1 MRSARGSS
9 GRCTGWPNP
18 GALPPD
24 AWIARAIS
32 SATAAGSPPAAT
44 FACASSSSR
53 AHSLGGAEDD
63 RAAAQDPR
71 RDGALQRSGVG
82 GERHPRGDVGR
93 HHPVLGD
100 RDEQQ
105 VEEVALLLGRLVAR

>member
-9 GRCTGWPNP
+9 GRWTGWPNP

-24 AWIARAIS
+24 AWIARATS
-32 SATAAGSPPAAT
+32 SATAAGSPPATHPLLRRVEQAG
-44 FACASSSSR
+44 AR
-53 AHSLGGAEDD
+53 LGRAEDD
-63 RAAAQDPR
+63 RAAAEDPG

-82 GERHPRGDVGR
+82 GERHPGGDVGR

-105 VEEVALLLGRLVAR
+105 VEEVALLLGRLAAR